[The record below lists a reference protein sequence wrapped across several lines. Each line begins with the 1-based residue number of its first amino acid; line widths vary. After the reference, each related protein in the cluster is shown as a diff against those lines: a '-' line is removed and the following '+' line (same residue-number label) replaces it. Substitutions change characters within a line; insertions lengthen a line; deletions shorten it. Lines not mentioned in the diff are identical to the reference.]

1 MKIVSYFFAAMIAG
15 MSFSALAAQ
24 QINEDQTSGHQ
35 LIGDV
40 SISGVRGSTDDA
52 VRALAAK
59 ADKDNGSYFHIIELD
74 SPGNSSDWM
83 GNAQVYR

>member
-1 MKIVSYFFAAMIAG
+1 MKIISCLFAAMIAV
-15 MSFSALAAQ
+15 MSFGALAAQ
-24 QINEDQTSGHQ
+24 EINGDQTAGHQ

-74 SPGNSSDWM
+74 SPGNSSDWI